1 MEYDYI
7 FLEAHIGKLIDQ
19 MYLILKILDSF
30 FLQRKTV
37 HLFHNHQYYLIV
49 SQFQTEI
56 NLQDLL
62 KLNQV
67 SNRSKKQK
75 VSKIFYY

>member
-1 MEYDYI
+1 ME
-7 FLEAHIGKLIDQ
+7 HK
-19 MYLILKILDSF
+19 S
-30 FLQRKTV
+30 
-37 HLFHNHQYYLIV
+37 HNSIV

-75 VSKIFYY
+75 VSKIFYYYYVFRKRSNKFKKKNIKIASKYVGH

>member
-1 MEYDYI
+1 ME
-7 FLEAHIGKLIDQ
+7 HK
-19 MYLILKILDSF
+19 S
-30 FLQRKTV
+30 
-37 HLFHNHQYYLIV
+37 HNLIV

-67 SNRSKKQK
+67 LNQLRKQK
-75 VSKIFYY
+75 VSKIFFY